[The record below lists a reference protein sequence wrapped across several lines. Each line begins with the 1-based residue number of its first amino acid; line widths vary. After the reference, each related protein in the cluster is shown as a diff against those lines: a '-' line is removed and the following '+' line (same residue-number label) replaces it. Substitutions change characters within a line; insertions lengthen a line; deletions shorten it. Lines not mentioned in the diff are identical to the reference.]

1 MATAAL
7 DANDVELLKPAS
19 AVSSAVSGRAH
30 ASGDVLTAGR
40 GWYLSINRRTKCEKV
55 TGFKHSQVENSGP

>member
-19 AVSSAVSGRAH
+19 A
-30 ASGDVLTAGR
+30 ASYNVVMRNNWRHVA
-40 GWYLSINRRTKCEKV
+40 
-55 TGFKHSQVENSGP
+55 